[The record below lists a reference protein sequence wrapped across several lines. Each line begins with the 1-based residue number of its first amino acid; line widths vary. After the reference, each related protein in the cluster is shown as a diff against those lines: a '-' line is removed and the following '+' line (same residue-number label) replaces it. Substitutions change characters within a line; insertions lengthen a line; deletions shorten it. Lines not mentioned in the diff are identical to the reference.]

1 MPLDAILFVPELDVV
16 LKCEELKDGV
26 HNGDDER
33 EYEQVDVG
41 LEEGLL
47 DAVLVLII
55 LLLAHQVAE
64 DIEPVPELLS
74 GVHLPLEHRDGLERD
89 GEVE

>member
-1 MPLDAILFVPELDVV
+1 MDDGHD
-16 LKCEELKDGV
+16 KCED
-26 HNGDDER
+26 
-33 EYEQVDVG
+33 EQVDIC

-47 DAVLVLII
+47 DAVLVLIV

-64 DIEPVPELLS
+64 NIEPVSQLLG

-89 GEVE
+89 GEVEQRRAEENKLL

>member
-1 MPLDAILFVPELDVV
+1 MPLEALLFVPELDVV

-26 HNGDDER
+26 DNGDDEC

-47 DAVLVLII
+47 DAVLVVIV
-55 LLLAHQVAE
+55 LLLAHEVAE
-64 DIEPVPELLS
+64 DIEPVPQLLG
-74 GVHLPLEHRDGLERD
+74 GVHLPLEH
-89 GEVE
+89 